1 MWQRFSTHFFHL
13 RAGDHA
19 NKFLQA
25 AYDEHGLP
33 AFTCEIVA
41 EVPADRLKDAE
52 SEWINRHGISNLYN
66 IITVSPT
73 KVTRVNKFVE
83 FINSH
88 WLLPD
93 ADDIELPQ
101 LYKIWRT
108 EDKNKI
114 LKLAKE
120 CWLLDTPVSRFSFI
134 AVIKLMQ
141 EKLGYKIET
150 GQSLFGGEKHTY
162 KLITAYDPAA
172 STYIPPYPAPDSTP
186 VSTNYQYKQ

>member
-25 AYDEHGLP
+25 AYDEHGLS

-73 KVTRVNKFVE
+73 RVTNAGRFTE
-83 FINSH
+83 FINNH
-88 WLLPD
+88 WLVSDSQDNGLS
-93 ADDIELPQ
+93 Q
-101 LYKIWRT
+101 LYKIWR
-108 EDKNKI
+108 EDDKRKI
-114 LKLAKE
+114 VELAKE
-120 CWLLDTPVSRFSFI
+120 CCMLDGQLSRVSFI
-134 AVIKLMQ
+134 AVIKLMR
-141 EKLGYKIET
+141 EKLGYEIDE
-150 GQSLFGGEKHTY
+150 GRSLFNGVQHTF
-162 KLITAYDPAA
+162 KVVRTYDPTA
-172 STYIPPYPAPDSTP
+172 STYVPPYPAPDSTQ
-186 VSTNYQYKQ
+186 VSTN

>member
-66 IITVSPT
+66 IIKVSPT
-73 KVTRVNKFVE
+73 RVTRADKFVQ

-88 WLLPD
+88 WLLPSSTD
-93 ADDIELPQ
+93 SGLPQ
-101 LYKIWRT
+101 LYKIWR
-108 EDKNKI
+108 EDDKRKI
-114 LKLAKE
+114 VELAKE
-120 CWLLDTPVSRFSFI
+120 CCLLDGQLSRVSFI
-134 AVIKLMQ
+134 AVIKLMR
-141 EKLGYKIET
+141 EKLGYEIDE
-150 GQSLFGGEKHTY
+150 GRSLFNGVQHSFKIVRT
-162 KLITAYDPAA
+162 YDPAA
-172 STYIPPYPAPDSTP
+172 STYVPPYPAPDSNPTP
-186 VSTNYQYKQ
+186 NYN